1 MARIRITGLANL
13 DEKTKRLIRNAIAKS
28 GVKDQIAASIRNDSR
43 KDGTPPPLTDKTIQR
58 RKYLAQYNTTHPDY
72 SASFS
77 NLTLTGAFYNSL
89 QSRYITA
96 KNAFVFLFPSKKHPQ
111 YSGKQG
117 KYGGKTATMAQ
128 IAKYQSND
136 YARDPFQILRK
147 SEFIAKIS
155 GQLIRAVRQ
164 FVRR

>member
-1 MARIRITGLANL
+1 MARIRITGLENL
-13 DEKTKRLIRNAIAKS
+13 NEKTKRLIRNAIAKS
-28 GVKDQIAASIRNDSR
+28 NVKDQIAASIRNDSR
-43 KDGTPPPLTDKTIQR
+43 QQGTPPPLTDNTIKR
-58 RKYLAQYNTTHPDY
+58 RKYLAQYNITHPDY
-72 SASFS
+72 SAEFS

-96 KNAFVFLFPSKKHPQ
+96 KNAFIFLFPAKRHPQ

-128 IAKYQSND
+128 IAKYQSDDFN
-136 YARDPFQILRK
+136 RDPFQIFKK